1 MNRFCRPVAPVQFVE
16 EGGGPSSSAITCM
29 VAASFRNTFRFL
41 ELSNSEEPLNKK
53 SKQFE

>member
-29 VAASFRNTFRFL
+29 AAASFRNTFRFL